1 MFATQVN
8 GYDLAECT
16 HFFVSAST
24 TVIVGGRT
32 RLNQT
37 SALKCAKDICF
48 YRVNKKLLVDIRVV
62 IIKMQVLFALTNGV
76 FRVLLA
82 RKPVIVPAK
91 VDYLKQNMPLM
102 RADNILEILFNYGT

>member
-1 MFATQVN
+1 
-8 GYDLAECT
+8 
-16 HFFVSAST
+16 
-24 TVIVGGRT
+24 
-32 RLNQT
+32 
-37 SALKCAKDICF
+37 
-48 YRVNKKLLVDIRVV
+48 
-62 IIKMQVLFALTNGV
+62 MQVLFALTNGV